1 LSAEEKDEDAA
12 EKEKSSNE
20 SHDVSSKDKDKEE
33 EEEDSP
39 TAAAPTYN
47 NEVEEEVNIG
57 GSASQTSKSQSSLPG
72 QVALKAITPLALEHT
87 HTTKWHKSTPAN
99 VLNIVNLDSSE
110 EDHTTTVNI
119 SSSAATP
126 VQKPKHGEREGTPHT
141 AEFSVFLSLAKL
153 LFI

>member
-20 SHDVSSKDKDKEE
+20 SHDVSSKDEDEEE

-39 TAAAPTYN
+39 TAAAPTYD

-57 GSASQTSKSQSSLPG
+57 GSASQTSKSRSSLPG
-72 QVALKAITPLALEHT
+72 RVALKVIAPLALERT
-87 HTTKWHKSTPAN
+87 RTTKWCKSAPVN

-110 EDHTTTVNI
+110 EDHTTMVNI
-119 SSSAATP
+119 SSSAAMP
-126 VQKPKHGEREGTPHT
+126 VRKLKCGEREGTPHT
-141 AEFSVFLSLAKL
+141 TEFSVFLSLAKL